1 MHGIAPHG
9 DFLLEHQVVC
19 SDNIRGNRLLS
30 IILHPVVVVFV
41 LRIAEICMVL
51 LHMVLHTWLIQ
62 LHKRSF
68 PHQLLLTK
76 DQWNLLMSKLLFSDM
91 VQLYFRLFQSQNVK
105 QMKWLLFSDNLR
117 VTDIIRRAV
126 KSFEKYTNEEYPPWI
141 TTCDFLID
149 WSRTLRMSQNIV
161 Y

>member
-1 MHGIAPHG
+1 MLHELRQQPNIWQ
-9 DFLLEHQVVC
+9 LEHASLTNTSNMEENKQ
-19 SDNIRGNRLLS
+19 LLS

-105 QMKWLLFSDNLR
+105 RMKWLLFSDNLR

-126 KSFEKYTNEEYPPWI
+126 KSFEK
-141 TTCDFLID
+141 
-149 WSRTLRMSQNIV
+149 
-161 Y
+161 